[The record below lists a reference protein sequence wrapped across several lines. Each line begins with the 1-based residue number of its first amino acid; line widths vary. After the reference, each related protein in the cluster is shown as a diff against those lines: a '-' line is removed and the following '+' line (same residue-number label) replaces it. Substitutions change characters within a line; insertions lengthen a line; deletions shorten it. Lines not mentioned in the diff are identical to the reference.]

1 MAPAQIQRVGSAQG
15 DVDSQFIAIGSRVHA
30 IRSRAPR
37 RRPRRK
43 RVGGDDP
50 KISESIVSVHHD
62 APRYVLAKLHK
73 RRRIVAAPFK
83 NPTDAELTLIES
95 LVGRNPPFSL
105 FDNPTVVRG
114 GIDPFLRL
122 LPEGPESLATSSHF
136 PVSKPSAIISR
147 LAGAFCRVQRPV
159 GRLDD
164 ASSQFQRCIGGD
176 KRHQKGAPHQPEIM
190 STLHALSIR
199 VNAKAGGA

>member
-62 APRYVLAKLHK
+62 APRYAMAKLDK

-83 NPTDAELTLIES
+83 NPTDVELTLIES

-105 FDNPTVVRG
+105 FD
-114 GIDPFLRL
+114 
-122 LPEGPESLATSSHF
+122 ESYGS
-136 PVSKPSAIISR
+136 PR
-147 LAGAFCRVQRPV
+147 RY
-159 GRLDD
+159 
-164 ASSQFQRCIGGD
+164 
-176 KRHQKGAPHQPEIM
+176 
-190 STLHALSIR
+190 
-199 VNAKAGGA
+199 